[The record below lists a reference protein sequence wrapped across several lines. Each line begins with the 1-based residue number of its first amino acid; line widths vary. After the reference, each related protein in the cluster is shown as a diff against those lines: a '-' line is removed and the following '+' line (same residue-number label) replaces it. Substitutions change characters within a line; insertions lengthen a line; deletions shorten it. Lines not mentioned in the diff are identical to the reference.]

1 MADGIELKY
10 DTSLFDDPK
19 LSSTT
24 SVTLTR
30 GLALTRSVGRPKAEL
45 RAVTNADRPKY
56 IDKQRSAHD
65 GFELSGAFLSGT
77 PEADAKTLRDDLL
90 GTPLGRDWLTLTFQN
105 GVWNLSSYDVVPV
118 GSRAG
123 RVTYSFGETGIV
135 RVNSLQLRRVD
146 NS

>member
-10 DTSLFDDPK
+10 DTTLFDQPK

-24 SVTLTR
+24 SVTLTN
-30 GLALTRSVGRPKAEL
+30 GLDANRQVGRPSAEL
-45 RAVTNADRPKY
+45 RKTTAADLPKY
-56 IDKQRSAHD
+56 LDKTRSASD
-65 GFELSGAFLSGT
+65 VFDLSGAFLTGT
-77 PEADAKTLRDDLL
+77 PEEDAHTLRQDLL
-90 GTPLGRDWLTLTFQN
+90 GTPLGRDWLTLTFEN
-105 GVWNLSSYDVVPV
+105 GVWGLGTYNVVPV

-135 RVNSLQLRRVD
+135 RVNALTLRRVD